1 MTTFTNVALSNTFN
15 EFRQAHNDVA
25 NTLTDLTTSTNSN
38 DLYAD
43 QISANTGLLAS
54 LTVNNLAVISN
65 LTSGRVVVAGAS
77 GTLSDDSG
85 LTYNTSTDAL
95 TVGGTLTS
103 GNVTTGGTLN
113 VTGASTLTGNTRFG
127 SGANNAVYYP
137 ANGSLILTSS
147 GDASGTGRVD
157 ANHLHADWHVGAGGD
172 VEVWATSKGD
182 NADTHKIFAVANTD
196 AAIDMLVVNQ
206 SNGANAYGEF
216 IAIHATGNTADGW
229 VSMGVNSSNYAE
241 GAFGITKADDAYV
254 LYSAPVNTALS
265 GDLVIGTSGNGT
277 GNKIIFS
284 ANGFDDPANNQQM
297 VIHPAQKVEISID
310 TQSSNTTTGALVV
323 NGGIGLRGNLN
334 VGGNVAITGTITLGG
349 GGNTVSTSSL
359 SVDNPIVFL
368 GANNAADVLDLGI
381 VGEFTASGTKYAG
394 LVRDAS
400 DSGIFKLFSNNSS
413 RPANTV
419 NFSDAN
425 VTYGTL
431 QLGGVKAVSGT
442 ASSSNTTGAL
452 IVTGGIGL
460 TGAINGSGPIRTT
473 DTTTSTSTTTGALI
487 VDGGVGIA
495 GTMNVGG
502 NSEFTGAV
510 TITGPL
516 RVQELVEDVVD
527 VTASANAVTL
537 NYTLGNV
544 FFETG
549 TYTGNMT
556 INITNVPIVNG
567 RATVITYIET
577 QGSTGY
583 YPTTLNVNGSAV
595 TIKWP
600 GGTAPTPTSSSGKI
614 DIFTFTLVYRG
625 SAFTCLASS
634 ALNF

>member
-1 MTTFTNVALSNTFN
+1 MTTTTQVALSNTFN
-15 EFRQAHNDVA
+15 EFREAYNDAANVINSLNDLTGAVAVNAVTA
-25 NTLTDLTTSTNSN
+25 NTYLR
-38 DLYAD
+38 
-43 QISANTGLLAS
+43 LA
-54 LTVNNLAVISN
+54 T
-65 LTSGRVVVAGAS
+65 LTSGRVPIVTTDGAI
-77 GTLSDDSG
+77 TDDSG
-85 LTYNTSTDAL
+85 LTFAANTN
-95 TVGGTLTS
+95 TLTS
-103 GNVTTGGTLN
+103 GNLVVSGT
-113 VTGASTLTGNTRFG
+113 STLTGAATFSAAVTHSSTTQLTGNTTFG

-147 GDASGTGRVD
+147 ANSAGTGRLESRHV
-157 ANHLHADWHVGAGGD
+157 HADWHVGAGGN
-172 VEVWATSKGD
+172 VEAWATSKGD
-182 NADTHKIFAVANTD
+182 NEDTHKIFAVANTNGP
-196 AAIDMLVVNQ
+196 IDILVVNE

-254 LYSAPVNTALS
+254 LYSAPANTALS
-265 GDLVIGTSGNGT
+265 GDLVIGTSSNGT

-284 ANGFDDPANNQQM
+284 ANGFNDPANNQQM
-297 VIHPAQKVEISID
+297 VIHPGQKVAVSIN

-323 NGGIGLRGNLN
+323 NGGIGLQGNLN

-368 GANNAADVLDLGI
+368 GANNAADTFDLGI
-381 VGEFTASGTKYAG
+381 VGEFTASGRKYAG

-425 VTYGTL
+425 VSYGTL
-431 QLGGVKAVSGT
+431 LLGNVLANSGT
-442 ASSSNTTGAL
+442 ASTSNTTGAL

-473 DTTTSTSTTTGALI
+473 NTTTSTSTTTGALI

-527 VTASANAVTL
+527 VTQSGNAVTL
-537 NYTLGNV
+537 NYTLGNI
-544 FFETG
+544 FYETG
-549 TYTGNMT
+549 TYSANYTV
-556 INITNVPIVNG
+556 NITNVPTVNG
-567 RATVITYIET
+567 RATVITYIDI
-577 QGSTGY
+577 QGSTGFR
-583 YPTTLNVNGSAV
+583 PATLNVNGSAV
-595 TIKWP
+595 TIKYS
-600 GGTAPTPTSSSGKI
+600 GGTTPTPTSSAGKV
-614 DIFTFTLVYRG
+614 DIFTFTLLFRG
-625 SAFTCLASS
+625 SAFECFASS